1 MLRSMTGFGTADGD
15 IGPAH
20 ASVEIRSVNHRFFSP
35 SIKLPSV
42 LSRWEADVR
51 ETVRARISRGHVSV
65 TVRLDS
71 RTGPSA
77 AIDDDAFAKS
87 VERLRALKERHVL
100 GGDIDVETVLRV
112 PGVVI
117 GAEDNPLV
125 ESPDQLLNVVGAA
138 ADALA
143 RSREAEGGRLGAFVL
158 ERLVLVEAA
167 IGRIATRAPARI
179 TAHRDKLRANVRE
192 IAGGIAVDE
201 HRLAQEVAVLAERLD
216 IGEELDRFRSHLT
229 AFRATLAAATR
240 EPVGKRLG
248 FLLQEMLR
256 EANTSGS
263 KANDAAMQQ
272 DVVALKEELE
282 RIREQVENL
291 E

>member
-1 MLRSMTGFGTADGD
+1 MTGFGTADGD

-42 LSRWEADVR
+42 LSRWEAEVR
-51 ETVRARISRGHVSV
+51 ETVRARISRGYVSV

-77 AIDDDAFAKS
+77 AIDDAAFAKS
-87 VERLRALKERHVL
+87 VERLRALRERHVL
-100 GGDIDVETVLRV
+100 GGDIDVATVLRV

-117 GAEDNPLV
+117 GAEDNPPV

-138 ADALA
+138 ADALV
-143 RSREAEGGRLGAFVL
+143 RSREAEGGRLGEFVR
-158 ERLVLVEAA
+158 ERLALVEAA

-192 IAGGIAVDE
+192 IAGGVAVDE
-201 HRLAQEVAVLAERLD
+201 QRLAQEVAVLAERLD
-216 IGEELDRFRSHLT
+216 IGEELDRFCSHLA
-229 AFRATLAAATR
+229 AFRATLAAATS

-263 KANDAAMQQ
+263 TANDAAMQQ

-282 RIREQVENL
+282 QIREQVENL